1 MEVDSDLK
9 KDLDTVKAAK
19 EAYEDAYQAAWDAY
33 RIYEAAKDARDAAF
47 NAYRAVRDA
56 NRKLN

>member
-1 MEVDSDLK
+1 MTKMEVDSDLK

-33 RIYEAAKDARDAAF
+33 KIYEAAKDARDAAF
-47 NAYRAVRDA
+47 NAYKSAQEV
-56 NRKLN
+56 